1 MHAPRVPKTTR
12 SCDEKGLDVHVIASS
27 NGLKKSWWFTFVL
40 LHTWQFI
47 VHSHHCR
54 RHSFTL
60 SLHAENSPALSISLY
75 RRLLF
80 LCCHCYFF
88 IHYCTLLC
96 CQIQTKMIMIYDDVT
111 QRTTSRG
118 LTLFRISRGIG
129 FPLLSQLF
137 LLKRL
142 LILYVVASFGP

>member
-1 MHAPRVPKTTR
+1 
-12 SCDEKGLDVHVIASS
+12 
-27 NGLKKSWWFTFVL
+27 
-40 LHTWQFI
+40 
-47 VHSHHCR
+47 
-54 RHSFTL
+54 
-60 SLHAENSPALSISLY
+60 
-75 RRLLF
+75 
-80 LCCHCYFF
+80 
-88 IHYCTLLC
+88 
-96 CQIQTKMIMIYDDVT
+96 MIMIYDDVT